1 MTNVSTTD
9 PAVLG
14 QLVTFPFS
22 GKVAKNR
29 LLKSAMSERL
39 ATFSPCDP
47 KERGQPTEELIR
59 LYETW
64 ATGGMG
70 IIITGN
76 IQVKKDHLE
85 ATGNAIIDRDLP
97 SDYLEDY
104 RALARAAK
112 TRGSLVLGQLSHPGR
127 QVSLTIQPNPESA
140 SDIEHPSIAGVLFA
154 RPTPLTKEGVRAIV
168 QRFAYAAS
176 VLHEARFDGV
186 QLHAAHGYLL
196 HQFLS
201 LRTNRRTDEYGGA
214 SLPNRARIL
223 LEIIA
228 EIRRAVND
236 PTFMISVK
244 LNCQDFVYPDG
255 VSGQEWIALAQML
268 EGAGV
273 DLVEVSGGTY
283 ESTQSDVQL
292 EHDHTVGVIS
302 SQEAYF
308 INFANHLRPHLPY
321 TKICV
326 TGGFRSVSAM
336 ADTVRNGFTDVIGMA
351 RPLAAE
357 PFLVTEM
364 LNGTKSCAKEDKLPP
379 GQIFRIAAA
388 AAQIAEIGNGYD
400 ITDFD
405 NAFNVSRFVAR
416 LQKEIPTA
424 MSETFA
430 AGPSMS
436 LGGE

>member
-1 MTNVSTTD
+1 MMQNVNMTD

-14 QLVTFPFS
+14 QSVTFPFS
-22 GKVAKNR
+22 EKVAKNSV
-29 LLKSAMSERL
+29 LKSAMSERL
-39 ATFSPCDP
+39 ATFSPGDP

-64 ATGGMG
+64 ATGGIG

-76 IQVKKDHLE
+76 IQIKKDHLE
-85 ATGNAIIDRDLP
+85 ATGNAIIDKDLP
-97 SDYLEDY
+97 SDYLEYY
-104 RALARAAK
+104 RTLARAAK
-112 TRGSLVLGQLSHPGR
+112 TCGSLVLGQLSHPGR
-127 QVSLTIQPNPESA
+127 QASLTIQSYPESA
-140 SDIEHPSIAGVLFA
+140 SDIEHPSMAGVLFA
-154 RPTPLTKEGVRAIV
+154 RPTPLTKEGIRDVV

-176 VLHEARFDGV
+176 VLHAARFDGI

-201 LRTNRRTDEYGGA
+201 LRTNKRTDEYGGVLL
-214 SLPNRARIL
+214 SNRARLL

-236 PTFMISVK
+236 PTFMVSVK
-244 LNCQDFVYPDG
+244 LNCRDLLYPHD
-255 VSGQEWIALAQML
+255 VSEEESIALVKML
-268 EGAGV
+268 ESAGV

-283 ESTQSDVQL
+283 ETPQSS
-292 EHDHTVGVIS
+292 EHDRNSHSQRS

-308 INFANHLRPHLPY
+308 IDFANRLRPHLFH

-326 TGGFRSVSAM
+326 TGGFRSASAM
-336 ADTVRNGFTDVIGMA
+336 ADAIRSGLTDVVGLA

-357 PFLVTEM
+357 PFLVAEM
-364 LNGTKSCAKEDKLPP
+364 LNGTKSRAKEDKLPP
-379 GQIFRIAAA
+379 SQILRIAAA

-400 ITDFD
+400 ITDF
-405 NAFNVSRFVAR
+405 NSAFNVSRFVAR

-424 MSETFA
+424 MSEAFA
-430 AGPSMS
+430 SGPAMS
-436 LGGE
+436 F